1 MTKLIAQCNIF
12 KNISAFNSA
21 RFLSLCHSVYFKKLY
36 RAGDRRVPHNS
47 KTNDEQILTALNSCR
62 MAQSEKGFGFSFH
75 SLKWCRK
82 KNLQQQRRGSNP
94 FIQLST
100 LFEIIGSH
108 KVLPVFP
115 ILAWSAT
122 LKKSK
127 YFWEVCTTPI
137 GIKELRT
144 ESDFRARLK
153 SILNS
158 TVWDFKFL
166 VTEIVNC
173 ILSSE
178 CLDKMCYITES

>member
-1 MTKLIAQCNIF
+1 MTKLTAQCNNF
-12 KNISAFNSA
+12 KNISTFNSA
-21 RFLSLCHSVYFKKLY
+21 RFVSICHSVHFKKLY

-62 MAQSEKGFGFSFH
+62 MAQSEKGLGLASIH
-75 SLKWCRK
+75 WSDVEK
-82 KNLQQQRRGSNP
+82 KLQQQRRGSNP

-100 LFEIIGSH
+100 LFEIIGLH

-115 ILAWSAT
+115 ILAWTAT
-122 LKKSK
+122 LKKFK
-127 YFWEVCTTPI
+127 YFWEVCTPPF
-137 GIKELRT
+137 GIKGLRT

-173 ILSSE
+173 LLSSE